1 MKMEKLRGFGLRT
14 PINFIGG
21 HEIYGIGYV
30 IIIQQVINYLAG
42 KLEIDISSVSR

>member
-30 IIIQQVINYLAG
+30 IIIQQVIKPPG
-42 KLEIDISSVSR
+42 KIVTEITK